1 MANDFDFCM
10 EADGGGMEGDGNVRS
25 KQGIR
30 CEGAGAKLWSAVEV
44 EVEWTIAIPKQPKQ
58 AM

>member
-1 MANDFDFCM
+1 MANDFGFCM

-44 EVEWTIAIPKQPKQ
+44 RGGADDRHS
-58 AM
+58 